1 MPVSLWFRIVAGCI
15 SLVMSV
21 GVQAA
26 APKTEVM
33 IWRLDCGQIV
43 MNDASPLSDAGIYNG
58 QSRRLSVGC
67 YLIRHGKE
75 LMLWDAGLPTSL
87 LGKPIDHQPISPTLS
102 VNLPAQLARL
112 GIRPEDI
119 TRLGLSH
126 YHFDHAGQ
134 ATTFSNAT
142 LMIGAGDWAALN
154 SKKMPFGADPTL
166 LAPWLSGKGKVDP
179 IEGDRD
185 VFGDGSVVILATPGH
200 TPGSTALLVRLPET
214 QRRRCPSGS
223 AMAAVGRA
231 YLEHG
236 SCRQLGV
243 DGPLAEARDEPRC
256 HNHRAAR
263 SGRYTKASYLPGSV
277 SINAALSNWK
287 GPSRYLRQAK
297 AAPGGPTPAR
307 FC

>member
-1 MPVSLWFRIVAGCI
+1 MPVSLWFRSVAGCI

-214 QRRRCPSGS
+214 GPMILSGDV
-223 AMAAVGRA
+223 AHLEAQWPLLAVPTWNTDRA
-231 YLEHG
+231 G
-236 SCRQLGV
+236 SLASMDRLQKLATNLGATIIV
-243 DGPLAEARDEPRC
+243 QHDPADIPKLATFPEA
-256 HNHRAAR
+256 
-263 SGRYTKASYLPGSV
+263 
-277 SINAALSNWK
+277 
-287 GPSRYLRQAK
+287 SR
-297 AAPGGPTPAR
+297 
-307 FC
+307 